1 MRTVIND
8 EVVSMVMATDKV
20 MTMINNEGGVDGVGK
35 KKLFIGVEDN
45 GDDNQRYRWLR
56 YYSELTATLSP

>member
-20 MTMINNEGGVDGVGK
+20 MTMINNEGGVDGVEK
-35 KKLFIGVEDN
+35 KTVHRG
-45 GDDNQRYRWLR
+45 RR
-56 YYSELTATLSP
+56 